1 MFIAHGERI
10 RKHSRWIFAAILALL
25 IPGFIA
31 LFTTSSGS
39 KTREANLP
47 TIHGKPIN
55 AGEFEQARNVFQAQ
69 YIINTGRELPLT
81 AETRDQLTQ
90 QPVLRIVLLRKAR
103 ELGIRVSDNDVVQH
117 IRNMFVNESGQYD
130 KERQRLFMI
139 QLNTHGI
146 SEELFE
152 QVMREDLIMAQLQ
165 SLVTSAAKVTPEELR
180 LAYEPLHE
188 KLQIDLVEFNAAS
201 NTVPVT
207 VTDDEARAFFQKN
220 KSGFRV
226 PKQMK
231 VRYAFFPTADARK
244 TAKITDAD
252 LSEFYDR
259 NKAKYSDTNNVA
271 KPLET
276 VKDTV
281 REDLLQLR
289 ADRAAQDRATELTV
303 KLVQEPGGQRPDFAK
318 LCSEFGVTMKETD
331 FFGPTNAI
339 PEIEAGPV
347 FNQVAFSLS
356 PDAPFSDPV
365 PGEGGYY
372 VLESA
377 ASKPSEISPFEQI
390 KTTVVHQLKLQKTYE
405 ATIKQAD
412 EDLTQVKKL
421 IASGKD
427 FDQACAELKL
437 EPKSYGPF
445 AASDEKL
452 DFPAAGQIQQA
463 SLGMATNAVSSLIPT
478 EEGGVFFHLRDRKP
492 ADPSDLKTGKA
503 EFVQQLLQRDRQM
516 LFSSWLNSLVRTE
529 QVTFGPTRSQP
540 QQPQPEEAPEAEP
553 AAAPTSTPGSATAPA
568 GQQTPSP

>member
-276 VKDTV
+276 V
-281 REDLLQLR
+281 
-289 ADRAAQDRATELTV
+289 
-303 KLVQEPGGQRPDFAK
+303 
-318 LCSEFGVTMKETD
+318 
-331 FFGPTNAI
+331 
-339 PEIEAGPV
+339 
-347 FNQVAFSLS
+347 
-356 PDAPFSDPV
+356 
-365 PGEGGYY
+365 
-372 VLESA
+372 VLE
-377 ASKPSEISPFEQI
+377 
-390 KTTVVHQLKLQKTYE
+390 
-405 ATIKQAD
+405 
-412 EDLTQVKKL
+412 
-421 IASGKD
+421 
-427 FDQACAELKL
+427 
-437 EPKSYGPF
+437 
-445 AASDEKL
+445 
-452 DFPAAGQIQQA
+452 
-463 SLGMATNAVSSLIPT
+463 
-478 EEGGVFFHLRDRKP
+478 
-492 ADPSDLKTGKA
+492 LKTIY
-503 EFVQQLLQRDRQM
+503 
-516 LFSSWLNSLVRTE
+516 
-529 QVTFGPTRSQP
+529 
-540 QQPQPEEAPEAEP
+540 
-553 AAAPTSTPGSATAPA
+553 
-568 GQQTPSP
+568 